1 MKKYLL
7 ILFCTLFGILQ
18 IMAQIPFDVKV
29 PDVNKFVKV
38 TSMGVNL
45 RQAPTTASPR
55 LIFQS
60 NISGDCLDCEP
71 SLVWSSKPLGRND
84 QRVDANLLYICGESS
99 DGEWW
104 NVQYYEDLYGDMAY
118 VEKAYI
124 MKKFCKSMKARLL
137 PLAAPQD
144 KNIQLVLSG
153 PYVGLCLEW
162 LYGYGDCRILRIGR
176 YINGVYAFAYSIEF
190 SYNET
195 NETKFEIVNDFD
207 QVSFGAHLFNDEQRL
222 DLVKLANDTKVLNLL
237 MNNLNKMRKDSVAYI
252 GFEGDGNW
260 YLWGE
265 Y

>member
-1 MKKYLL
+1 M

-38 TSMGVNL
+38 TSTGVNL

-237 MNNLNKMRKDSVAYI
+237 MNNLNKMRKDNVAYI

>member
-1 MKKYLL
+1 
-7 ILFCTLFGILQ
+7 
-18 IMAQIPFDVKV
+18 MAQIPFDVKV

-55 LIFQS
+55 LIFS
-60 NISGDCLDCEP
+60 SGVSADCLDCEP

-176 YINGVYAFAYSIEF
+176 YINGVYAFAYNIEF

-237 MNNLNKMRKDSVAYI
+237 MNNLNKMRKDNVAYI

>member
-38 TSMGVNL
+38 TSTEVNL

-84 QRVDANLLYICGESS
+84 QRVDANLLYVCGESS

-104 NVQYYEDLYGDMAY
+104 NVQYYEDFYGDMAY

-176 YINGVYAFAYSIEF
+176 YINGVYAFAYNIEF

-237 MNNLNKMRKDSVAYI
+237 MNNLNKMRKDNVAYI

>member
-38 TSMGVNL
+38 TSTGVNL
-45 RQAPTTASPR
+45 RQAPTTPSPR

-207 QVSFGAHLFNDEQRL
+207 HVSFGAHLFNDEQRL

-237 MNNLNKMRKDSVAYI
+237 MNNLNKMRKDNVAYI

>member
-38 TSMGVNL
+38 TSTGVNL

-99 DGEWW
+99 VGEWW

-176 YINGVYAFAYSIEF
+176 YINGVYAFAYNIEF

-237 MNNLNKMRKDSVAYI
+237 MNNLNKMRKDNVAYI

>member
-38 TSMGVNL
+38 TSTGVNL

-222 DLVKLANDTKVLNLL
+222 DLVKLANDTKVLNLF
-237 MNNLNKMRKDSVAYI
+237 MNNLNKMRKDNVAYI

>member
-38 TSMGVNL
+38 TSTGVNL

-176 YINGVYAFAYSIEF
+176 YINGVYAFAYNIEF

-237 MNNLNKMRKDSVAYI
+237 MNNLNKMRKDNVAYI

>member
-1 MKKYLL
+1 
-7 ILFCTLFGILQ
+7 
-18 IMAQIPFDVKV
+18 MAQIPFDVKV

-38 TSMGVNL
+38 TSTEVNL

-84 QRVDANLLYICGESS
+84 QRVDANLLYVCGESS

-137 PLAAPQD
+137 PLAAPLD

-176 YINGVYAFAYSIEF
+176 YINGVYAFAYNIEF

-207 QVSFGAHLFNDEQRL
+207 KVSFGAHLFNDEQRL

-237 MNNLNKMRKDSVAYI
+237 MNNLNKMRKDNVAYI
-252 GFEGDGNW
+252 GFEGDGNGF
-260 YLWGE
+260 LWGE

>member
-38 TSMGVNL
+38 TSTEVNL

-195 NETKFEIVNDFD
+195 NETKYEIVNDFD

-237 MNNLNKMRKDSVAYI
+237 MNNLNKMRKDNVAYI

>member
-38 TSMGVNL
+38 TSTGVNL

-84 QRVDANLLYICGESS
+84 QRVDANLLYVCGESS

-176 YINGVYAFAYSIEF
+176 YINGVYAFAYNIEF

-207 QVSFGAHLFNDEQRL
+207 QVSFGANLFNDEQRL

-237 MNNLNKMRKDSVAYI
+237 MNNLNKMRKDKVAYI

>member
-1 MKKYLL
+1 
-7 ILFCTLFGILQ
+7 
-18 IMAQIPFDVKV
+18 MAQIPFDVKV

-38 TSMGVNL
+38 TSTGVNL

-176 YINGVYAFAYSIEF
+176 YINGVYAFAYNIEF

-195 NETKFEIVNDFD
+195 NETKFEIVNGFD

-237 MNNLNKMRKDSVAYI
+237 MNNLNKMRKDNVAYI

>member
-1 MKKYLL
+1 M

-38 TSMGVNL
+38 TSTGVNL
-45 RQAPTTASPR
+45 RQAPTTPSPR

-207 QVSFGAHLFNDEQRL
+207 HVSFGAHLFNDEQRL

-237 MNNLNKMRKDSVAYI
+237 MNNLNKMRKDNVAYI

>member
-38 TSMGVNL
+38 TSTEVNL

-237 MNNLNKMRKDSVAYI
+237 MNNLNKMRKDNVAYI

>member
-153 PYVGLCLEW
+153 PYVGLCFEW

-195 NETKFEIVNDFD
+195 NETKYEIVNDFD

-237 MNNLNKMRKDSVAYI
+237 MNNLNKMRKDNVAYI

>member
-38 TSMGVNL
+38 TSTGVNL

-190 SYNET
+190 SYNDT

-237 MNNLNKMRKDSVAYI
+237 MNNLNKMRKDNVAYI

>member
-38 TSMGVNL
+38 TSTGVNL
-45 RQAPTTASPR
+45 RQAPTTPSPR

-118 VEKAYI
+118 VEKAYV

-207 QVSFGAHLFNDEQRL
+207 HVSFGAHLFNDEQRL

-237 MNNLNKMRKDSVAYI
+237 MNNLNKMRKDNVAYI